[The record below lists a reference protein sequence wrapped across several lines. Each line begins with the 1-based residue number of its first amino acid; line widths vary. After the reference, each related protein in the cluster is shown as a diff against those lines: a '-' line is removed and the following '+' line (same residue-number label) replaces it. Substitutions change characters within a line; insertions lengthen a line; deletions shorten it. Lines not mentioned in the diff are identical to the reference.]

1 MIADGEYVP
10 DLKNISDGQLFALI
24 AAKDD
29 LAHAAYRV
37 LYDRYAQLIWSL
49 CCDAGSKLVRWN
61 KEQFVEEL
69 FSQTMIKIY
78 VHPTYDPIRGKVSTW
93 ISGIARNTAFDL
105 LKEWNDH
112 TQTTVEPIPEFSSEE
127 DESTTSSPLHLLL
140 TQALEMLSDRE
151 KDILLTYLM
160 YEDGTKV
167 LRAKID
173 MASPNMN
180 MRDPVIYRVARMTH
194 HNTGDKWCYRSSVQD
209 ME

>member
-49 CCDAGSKLVRWN
+49 CCDAGSKLVRRN

-127 DESTTSSPLHLLL
+127 DESTT
-140 TQALEMLSDRE
+140 
-151 KDILLTYLM
+151 YLM
-160 YEDGTKV
+160 YEDGTKYLPGTV
-167 LRAKID
+167 LQELCTRHGITADNARQIKSRAMKKLRQQIQLLE
-173 MASPNMN
+173 M
-180 MRDPVIYRVARMTH
+180 
-194 HNTGDKWCYRSSVQD
+194 DK
-209 ME
+209 

>member
-112 TQTTVEPIPEFSSEE
+112 TQTTVEPIPEFSSE
-127 DESTTSSPLHLLL
+127 
-140 TQALEMLSDRE
+140 
-151 KDILLTYLM
+151 
-160 YEDGTKV
+160 
-167 LRAKID
+167 
-173 MASPNMN
+173 
-180 MRDPVIYRVARMTH
+180 
-194 HNTGDKWCYRSSVQD
+194 
-209 ME
+209 

>member
-151 KDILLTYLM
+151 KDILRPRRRHPRHP
-160 YEDGTKV
+160 GQ
-167 LRAKID
+167 LRD
-173 MASPNMN
+173 HQ
-180 MRDPVIYRVARMTH
+180 RHRQQGRVHCLRQGHRHA
-194 HNTGDKWCYRSSVQD
+194 GRSC
-209 ME
+209 

>member
-49 CCDAGSKLVRWN
+49 CCDAGSKLVRRN

-78 VHPTYDPIRGKVSTW
+78 VHPSYQRKG
-93 ISGIARNTAFDL
+93 FDL
-105 LKEWNDH
+105 D
-112 TQTTVEPIPEFSSEE
+112 
-127 DESTTSSPLHLLL
+127 
-140 TQALEMLSDRE
+140 
-151 KDILLTYLM
+151 
-160 YEDGTKV
+160 
-167 LRAKID
+167 LRHRQKHGIRLAE
-173 MASPNMN
+173 
-180 MRDPVIYRVARMTH
+180 RM
-194 HNTGDKWCYRSSVQD
+194 
-209 ME
+209 E

>member
-1 MIADGEYVP
+1 MI
-10 DLKNISDGQLFALI
+10 L
-24 AAKDD
+24 
-29 LAHAAYRV
+29 HMRAYRV
-37 LYDRYAQLIWSL
+37 LYDRYAQINPGPYAAN
-49 CCDAGSKLVRWN
+49 AGSKLVRRN

-151 KDILLTYLM
+151 KRHIVDIL
-160 YEDGTKV
+160 DV
-167 LRAKID
+167 
-173 MASPNMN
+173 
-180 MRDPVIYRVARMTH
+180 
-194 HNTGDKWCYRSSVQD
+194 
-209 ME
+209 

>member
-69 FSQTMIKIY
+69 FSQTMIKIRSSNLRSY
-78 VHPTYDPIRGKVSTW
+78 QRKG
-93 ISGIARNTAFDL
+93 FDL
-105 LKEWNDH
+105 D
-112 TQTTVEPIPEFSSEE
+112 
-127 DESTTSSPLHLLL
+127 
-140 TQALEMLSDRE
+140 
-151 KDILLTYLM
+151 
-160 YEDGTKV
+160 
-167 LRAKID
+167 LRHRQKHGIRLAE
-173 MASPNMN
+173 
-180 MRDPVIYRVARMTH
+180 RM
-194 HNTGDKWCYRSSVQD
+194 
-209 ME
+209 E

>member
-37 LYDRYAQLIWSL
+37 LYDRYAQ
-49 CCDAGSKLVRWN
+49 
-61 KEQFVEEL
+61 
-69 FSQTMIKIY
+69 IY

-160 YEDGTKV
+160 YEDGTKYLPGTV
-167 LRAKID
+167 LQELCTRHGITADNARQIKSRAMKKLRQQIQLLE
-173 MASPNMN
+173 M
-180 MRDPVIYRVARMTH
+180 
-194 HNTGDKWCYRSSVQD
+194 DK
-209 ME
+209 

>member
-1 MIADGEYVP
+1 MKDCGG
-10 DLKNISDGQLFALI
+10 LRRRTGLFAPL
-24 AAKDD
+24 
-29 LAHAAYRV
+29 RE
-37 LYDRYAQLIWSL
+37 SL
-49 CCDAGSKLVRWN
+49 PPISWTRGDNSVYFGPNR
-61 KEQFVEEL
+61 
-69 FSQTMIKIY
+69 KIY

-160 YEDGTKV
+160 YEDGTKYLPGTV
-167 LRAKID
+167 LQELCTRHGITADNARQIKSRAMKKLRQQIQLLE
-173 MASPNMN
+173 M
-180 MRDPVIYRVARMTH
+180 
-194 HNTGDKWCYRSSVQD
+194 DK
-209 ME
+209 

>member
-49 CCDAGSKLVRWN
+49 CCDAGSKLVRRN

-78 VHPTYDPIRGKVSTW
+78 VHPTYDQIGRASC
-93 ISGIARNTAFDL
+93 
-105 LKEWNDH
+105 
-112 TQTTVEPIPEFSSEE
+112 
-127 DESTTSSPLHLLL
+127 
-140 TQALEMLSDRE
+140 RE
-151 KDILLTYLM
+151 
-160 YEDGTKV
+160 
-167 LRAKID
+167 
-173 MASPNMN
+173 
-180 MRDPVIYRVARMTH
+180 RV
-194 HNTGDKWCYRSSVQD
+194 
-209 ME
+209 

>member
-78 VHPTYDPIRGKVSTW
+78 VHPTI
-93 ISGIARNTAFDL
+93 L
-105 LKEWNDH
+105 
-112 TQTTVEPIPEFSSEE
+112 SEE
-127 DESTTSSPLHLLL
+127 RFRPGSP
-140 TQALEMLSDRE
+140 
-151 KDILLTYLM
+151 
-160 YEDGTKV
+160 
-167 LRAKID
+167 
-173 MASPNMN
+173 ASPET
-180 MRDPVIYRVARMTH
+180 RHST
-194 HNTGDKWCYRSSVQD
+194 C
-209 ME
+209 